1 MYEQN
6 GVATEVYTLQRIA
19 PILSVGCYFEASCPT
34 NGTLVTLVWWC
45 ITFRSILTKSPRK
58 MLVSWSRTGK
68 LWSIQTMLW
77 LSACQCLRV
86 CVCMLFM
93 CVSVCVRNHMITH
106 LVDNSPYIHI
116 YLYKHHCSHHSQQY
130 RMPSKS
136 AESISAWVAVCQ
148 LFSLLQVS
156 NLWKHLS
163 ASPTEQWRTH
173 WVFRH
178 CSPRTQPDPILLPV

>member
-1 MYEQN
+1 
-6 GVATEVYTLQRIA
+6 
-19 PILSVGCYFEASCPT
+19 
-34 NGTLVTLVWWC
+34 
-45 ITFRSILTKSPRK
+45 
-58 MLVSWSRTGK
+58 
-68 LWSIQTMLW
+68 
-77 LSACQCLRV
+77 
-86 CVCMLFM
+86 M

-178 CSPRTQPDPILLPV
+178 CSPHSEPEPILLQVLQTHFSLQNAHWVQPLFTQVPKIVCACLLALCQPVHAGIMTGSSRVNTVLAICTHR